1 MSDDNLQNELLSSG
15 GLPGIPDWAFNCYKA
30 HCHRGQTITSLANK
44 QGVAW
49 ITMRRNVDKIHAL
62 VQAVENSDLIP
73 ACDKY
78 IAGLRETLSCLWR
91 DYQGATHDS
100 ARVGCLKLIS
110 QVLEQIAAAE
120 GVVTQ
125 RKAAEVSGPAGGPLH
140 VVTTQELL
148 ANDAAV
154 AAALDLEEALA
165 GQDTTPGGQ
174 QPLGDGAD
182 TQ

>member
-49 ITMRRNVDKIHAL
+49 ITMRRNVDKILAL

-73 ACDKY
+73 SCDKY

-125 RKAAEVSGPAGGPLH
+125 RKAAEVSGPAGGP
-140 VVTTQELL
+140 VQIVTPDQVRL
-148 ANDAAV
+148 ALARDAAI
-154 AAALDLEEALA
+154 AEAVDA
-165 GQDTTPGGQ
+165 PG
-174 QPLGDGAD
+174 D
-182 TQ
+182 